1 MQKSRRMKDVLVLID
16 RLDETVSESKQ
27 GRLNSHVKLDREEAF
42 ALLDEI
48 RSTLPDEIKN
58 ARWITKER
66 QEMLA
71 EARRECER
79 TLDEARR
86 ERDRVLSE
94 EVLANLAE
102 HRAERILESARARE
116 REIRL
121 AAEDYA
127 DDILESLELNM
138 EKFVAAVRRGRARL
152 QVP

>member
-1 MQKSRRMKDVLVLID
+1 MATSRLRFSVLDQSPVPEGSTGAQALRNTVDLAVLAD
-16 RLDETVSESKQ
+16 WLGYHRYWLAEHHDP
-27 GRLNSHVKLDREEAF
+27 A
-42 ALLDEI
+42 
-48 RSTLPDEIKN
+48 
-58 ARWITKER
+58 
-66 QEMLA
+66 MLA